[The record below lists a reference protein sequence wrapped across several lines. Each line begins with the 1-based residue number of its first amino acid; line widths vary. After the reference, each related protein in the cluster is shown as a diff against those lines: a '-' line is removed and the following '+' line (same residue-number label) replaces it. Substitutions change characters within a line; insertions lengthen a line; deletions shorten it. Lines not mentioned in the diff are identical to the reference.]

1 MFADRPGQP
10 GLDELDQPVGSASA
24 TRAPTFSHWLANRHW
39 GVRAALAILAG
50 VLTALGFEPFGAWPL
65 VIPGVAGLTLAV
77 LAARRLRG
85 AAGLGFAF
93 GVGFLLLGVGWMQVI
108 FLQAMLG
115 LVLVEA
121 LFYAVLGAAIKLASR
136 TAWWPLLAAA
146 CWTGIEFAYS
156 RFPFS
161 GFGWMRLGYAMVDS
175 PLAAMLPLVGVATL
189 GFSTAMAGQ
198 LLAWLVLSPSKQ
210 RTALVASGVAG
221 IAVLALGGLLVPAGL
236 QTGTTSVG
244 YVQGGAPGGGVYG
257 LGEARTITR
266 NQAAETARFAD
277 QMSETDRLADDV
289 DTGTR
294 PPPAFIVWPENGTDM
309 DPFLDA
315 ETNRLVQAAL
325 DRAGVPILV
334 GAILEGPGKDERR
347 TASLWWDPEAGV
359 QGTYIKRGIVPFG
372 EWVPFRSILLPL
384 IPELQ
389 YVGAQSIPGTAPGV
403 LPVTLA
409 DGTALKL
416 GILVCYDLVYDD
428 FAYDTVR
435 AGGQV
440 QIVQSSNAMYQGT
453 GQIEQ
458 QFAITRVRALELRR
472 EMLVVTTSG
481 VSGLINPDGSV
492 AFTEPDH
499 VSASGVVELPTREG
513 VTPAAWGA
521 SWIELTITLLAVVG
535 LGLSLRYGRMDVE
548 VTQLGE
554 ANGLPGRS

>member
-1 MFADRPGQP
+1 VTDRLRALPWWVRTSLATVAGAAASLGFA
-10 GLDELDQPVGSASA
+10 PVGWW
-24 TRAPTFSHWLANRHW
+24 PVLI
-39 GVRAALAILAG
+39 VCVAALTLLAI
-50 VLTALGFEPFGAWPL
+50 TAPRWWHAALVGLGYGFGLYLIAIRWMT
-65 VIPGVAGLTLAV
+65 VVFTEAMIGLSALEAAFLAV
-77 LAARRLRG
+77 LAVLIRI
-85 AAGLGFAF
+85 AGR
-93 GVGFLLLGVGWMQVI
+93 
-108 FLQAMLG
+108 
-115 LVLVEA
+115 
-121 LFYAVLGAAIKLASR
+121 SR
-136 TAWWPLLAAA
+136 HWPLLAAG
-146 CWTGIEFAYS
+146 CWLSVEYVFSSQPFGG
-156 RFPFS
+156 FP
-161 GFGWMRLGYAMVDS
+161 WLRLGYTVIDS
-175 PLAAMLPLVGVATL
+175 PLAGLLPLVGVPGA
-189 GFSTAMAGQ
+189 GFAVALVGQ
-198 LLAWLVLSPSKQ
+198 LLAYLVLDAHTL
-210 RTALVASGVAG
+210 RRRLWGVAG
-221 IAVLALGGLLVPAGL
+221 VALVLLSGTIGLLVPAGAE
-236 QTGTTSVG
+236 QGSVSVG
-244 YVQGGAPGGGVYG
+244 YVQGNAPGGGIYG
-257 LGEARTITR
+257 LGAPRTLTR
-266 NQAAETARFAD
+266 NHVAET
-277 QMSETDRLADDV
+277 ERLAARIASGEVAKPDFV
-289 DTGTR
+289 
-294 PPPAFIVWPENGTDM
+294 VWPENGTDM

-458 QFAITRVRALELRR
+458 QFAITRVRARELRR